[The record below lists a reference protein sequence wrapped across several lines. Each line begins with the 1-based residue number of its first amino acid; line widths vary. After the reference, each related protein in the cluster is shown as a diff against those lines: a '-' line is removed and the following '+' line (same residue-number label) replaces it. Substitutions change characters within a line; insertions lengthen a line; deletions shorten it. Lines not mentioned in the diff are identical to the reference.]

1 MRVFVTGGTGYVGV
15 PAVDALVRAGHEVVV
30 LQRPGSVRPLRRTDV
45 EIVTGEVTDE
55 AALAVGMWGCDA
67 VVHLVGII
75 REMPRRGVTMQRM
88 HVDATRAVLAAARQA
103 GIGRMVHMSAL
114 GARPDAVSA
123 YHRTKWAAEEAV
135 RASGLRYTIFRP
147 SVIFGRG
154 GPGPEFVGQLA
165 DLVKSAPVVPVIG
178 DGSFP
183 LQPVAVETVAEAI
196 AQAVASP
203 RDAAYELG
211 GPEVLT
217 YLDILRRIA
226 AALGRPLRTLRVPV
240 RVMRAMVPILQ
251 RFPSFPITQDQL
263 TMLLEGN
270 VCTDPDAAYRDFGLA
285 PVPFTV
291 ILPGRG

>member
-1 MRVFVTGGTGYVGV
+1 VRVFVTGGTGYVGV
-15 PAVDALVRAGHEVVV
+15 PVVNALVRAGHEVVV
-30 LQRPGSVRPLRRTDV
+30 LQRPGSTRPLRRAGV

-75 REMPRRGVTMQRM
+75 RELPRRGVTMQRM

-103 GIGRMVHMSAL
+103 GISRVVHMSAL

-135 RASGLRYTIFRP
+135 RASGLRHTIFRP

-165 DLVKSAPVVPVIG
+165 DLVRSAPVVPVIG

-183 LQPVAVETVAEAI
+183 LQPVAVETVAGAI
-196 AQAVASP
+196 AQAVVSP

-226 AALGRPLRTLRVPV
+226 VALGRPLRTVRVPV
-240 RVMRAMVPILQ
+240 GVMRALVPILQ
-251 RFPSFPITQDQL
+251 RFPSFPLTQDQL

-270 VCTDPDAAYRDFGLA
+270 VCMDPDAAYRDFDLA

-291 ILPGRG
+291 ILPG

>member
-1 MRVFVTGGTGYVGV
+1 MGV
-15 PAVDALVRAGHEVVV
+15 PVVNALVRAGHEVVI
-30 LQRPGSVRPLRRTDV
+30 LQRPGSTRPLRRTGV

-75 REMPRRGVTMQRM
+75 RELPRRGVTMQRM

-103 GIGRMVHMSAL
+103 GISRVVHMSAL

-135 RASGLRYTIFRP
+135 RASGLRHTIFRP

-165 DLVKSAPVVPVIG
+165 DLVRFAPVVPVIG

-183 LQPVAVETVAEAI
+183 LQPVAVETVAGAI
-196 AQAVASP
+196 AQAVVSP

-226 AALGRPLRTLRVPV
+226 VALGRPLRTVRVPV
-240 RVMRAMVPILQ
+240 GVMRALVPILQ
-251 RFPSFPITQDQL
+251 RFPSFPLTQDQL

-270 VCTDPDAAYRDFGLA
+270 VCMDPDAAYRDFDLA

-291 ILPGRG
+291 ILPG